1 MDLVCSRAGVHL
13 FMLGI
18 MQSIDE
24 LYLSRVDN
32 YVSIYKIFSVV

>member
-1 MDLVCSRAGVHL
+1 MEIFD
-13 FMLGI
+13 FILGI